1 MFFFYA
7 GLRRLLYLEY
17 LMHIFA
23 VNVALDKP
31 AYMQYQ
37 YKPGDNRYDASN
49 AVDGQKSNL
58 SFNGGQ
64 CSSSVASK
72 QTATWW
78 VNLTKIYNIHHIRIY
93 FLKSKYEW
101 GMVIFNC
108 CPLITYTSSKL
119 YSLVSFRNILFLRL
133 CMTSNENT
141 TFLPKSH
148 FTESQIREQCTKLY
162 KARIHYEIQSLS

>member
-1 MFFFYA
+1 MDNLAHWKWYNDQRTILKQIHLYYLIVYLCMFFFYA
-7 GLRRLLYLEY
+7 GLWHLLYLEY

-49 AVDGQKSNL
+49 AVDGQKLNL

-93 FLKSKYEW
+93 FLKSRYEW

-108 CPLITYTSSKL
+108 CPLITYTSS
-119 YSLVSFRNILFLRL
+119 
-133 CMTSNENT
+133 
-141 TFLPKSH
+141 
-148 FTESQIREQCTKLY
+148 
-162 KARIHYEIQSLS
+162 